1 MHENPRIFVSSY
13 TLRKCSKTVDF
24 IHFRR
29 YNTNGN
35 RVIFF
40 QYFIRFLK
48 LYESIGEYKM
58 REKIENF
65 IAMSG
70 ATLLIAVGT
79 YFFKFPNNFTF
90 GGITGLAVL
99 IAKTGLISAADFS
112 FVANMSLLILGAVI
126 LGKKFVAKTA
136 YCSVLLSVALSLFE
150 RIFPMNQPFT
160 KQPMLEVMFAI
171 ALPAL
176 GSAIL
181 FNIGSSSGGTDIIA
195 MILKKYS
202 SFNIGPALMLS
213 DLLITI
219 AGFFIFDIKTGLY
232 SLLGLTIRSFMV
244 DTFIE
249 NFNLSKYFNV
259 VCDDPEPICDFIVHE
274 LNRSASVFHATGAY
288 SGQDKAIVL
297 TALNRTQAVRLRNFI
312 KITDPKAFI
321 LISNTSEIIGKG
333 FHSI

>member
-1 MHENPRIFVSSY
+1 MQYSA
-13 TLRKCSKTVDF
+13 L
-24 IHFRR
+24 
-29 YNTNGN
+29 GN
-35 RVIFF
+35 AFF
-40 QYFIRFLK
+40 
-48 LYESIGEYKM
+48 
-58 REKIENF
+58 
-65 IAMSG
+65 SG
-70 ATLLIAVGT
+70 ARLPDESSFDSPADAGALFCDHFAGVGC
-79 YFFKFPNNFTF
+79 
-90 GGITGLAVL
+90 
-99 IAKTGLISAADFS
+99 
-112 FVANMSLLILGAVI
+112 GA
-126 LGKKFVAKTA
+126 
-136 YCSVLLSVALSLFE
+136 
-150 RIFPMNQPFT
+150 
-160 KQPMLEVMFAI
+160 
-171 ALPAL
+171 
-176 GSAIL
+176 SAIL

-213 DLLITI
+213 DLLISI

-321 LISNTSEIIGKG
+321 LISNTSEII
-333 FHSI
+333 